1 MTDKTA
7 RLVLN
12 IDAGAEADVEELE
25 WLTRNLQKELAEL
38 DVATVDL
45 VCAGKAPERAKAG
58 DPISWGTLLIT
69 LAASSGVLTMLIKT
83 LQSLLTRNERYS
95 VTLKIGEDKLVLKG
109 ITSSERQ
116 RLVDAWINRHAEKEN
131 IDD

>member
-1 MTDKTA
+1 MTDKTL
-7 RLVLN
+7 RLVLK

-25 WLTRNLQKELAEL
+25 RLTWNLQKELAEL

-45 VCAGKAPERAKAG
+45 VCAGKAPERAKTG

-69 LAASSGVLTMLIKT
+69 LTVSSGALTMLIKT

-95 VTLKIGEDKLVLKG
+95 VTVKIGEDKLVVKG